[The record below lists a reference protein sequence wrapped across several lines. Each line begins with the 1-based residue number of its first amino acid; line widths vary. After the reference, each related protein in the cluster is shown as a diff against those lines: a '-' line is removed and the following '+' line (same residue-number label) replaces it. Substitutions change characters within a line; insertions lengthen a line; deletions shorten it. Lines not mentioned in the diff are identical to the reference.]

1 MCKLVPILRLFD
13 QVGNVVC
20 VLLSVVKVSSA
31 RLSRD
36 LSSIKQA
43 HKPFAQES
51 AAPEYA
57 YDLS

>member
-1 MCKLVPILRLFD
+1 MCKLIPILRLFD

-31 RLSRD
+31 RLSMG

-43 HKPFAQES
+43 HTPLVQD
-51 AAPEYA
+51 AAAAEYE